1 MVDRRD
7 QLQKILDGIEKGW
20 VVFKPARG
28 DVANQCIFQKP
39 DELKEAVATIPR
51 KWFDDGDD
59 DRITQTVRATL
70 GNAVVQS

>member
-7 QLQKILDGIEKGW
+7 QLQEILDEIEKGW

-39 DELKEAVATIPR
+39 DELKEALATIPR

-59 DRITQTVRATL
+59 DRIRQAVRAAL
-70 GNAVVQS
+70 GYAVVRS